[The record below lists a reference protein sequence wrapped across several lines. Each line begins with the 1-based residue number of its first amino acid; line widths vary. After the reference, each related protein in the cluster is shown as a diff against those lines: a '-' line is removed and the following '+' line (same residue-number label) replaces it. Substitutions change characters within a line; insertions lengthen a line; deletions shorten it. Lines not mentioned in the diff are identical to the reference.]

1 MKQNFCNQKFRS
13 LLLTGSIT
21 IVIQYLILMSD
32 TLVIGNILGEQM
44 LSAVNV
50 VKPYQSFAIFLS
62 SLLSVGTSVFYSL
75 ETGKFNREKANALF
89 SQGVI
94 LELLAGVILFV
105 VGLLG
110 QDLYFQYLS
119 LSEQIAKAASD
130 YFFYYPF
137 VVLLLPIYTVLL
149 ELVYADGDELLCNIS
164 SIAQIVI
171 NIVFSVVLCFAM
183 GVRGVG
189 LGTLLGLV
197 CSIALLLPHFFR
209 KRNTL
214 KFSWHLN
221 LKDTLRM
228 LKCGITDASAYLFMG
243 LTSMTASKFVIH
255 QFGEYYLPALLVVC
269 DILELT
275 IVFDGIG
282 QAVTPLV
289 NVYRGEENQLGVK
302 RVMKTALIFA
312 VSEGVFMTI
321 MLYLFGKYI
330 AGIIGLEDETLIHT
344 AQIALRL
351 VSPFFFCSG
360 VLFLQTTYYMILEKI
375 ALSTVVTGIKD
386 WLVPSV
392 CLILFGMAF
401 GLNGVWVG
409 LGVAPFFS
417 IILTLLFV
425 YLRYGKEKFPL
436 LLERDSKA
444 VQIFDV
450 EFSKDGIMKLRDQVE
465 TFLVDAHISP
475 ASVNRTL
482 LFVEEVGML
491 TVEQNR
497 GKKVSCE
504 CSVMIGDDIQ
514 IIFRDDGVNYDP
526 TNADNQV
533 LSFRSY
539 VVANLMLSTRDR
551 RSFITTGYNR
561 NMLRLKKETK

>member
-50 VKPYQSFAIFLS
+50 VKPYQSFTIFLS

-119 LSEQIAKAASD
+119 LSEQTAKATSD

-137 VVLLLPIYTVLL
+137 VVLLMPIYTVLL
-149 ELVYADGDELLCNIS
+149 ELVYADGDELFCNIS

-255 QFGEYYLPALLVVC
+255 QFGEYYLPALLVVF

-450 EFSKDGIMKLRDQVE
+450 EFSQDGIMKLRDQVE